1 MAPIGA
7 GDDEFVEAVG
17 DVVDVWVGG
26 VTVWL
31 WVVAVVG
38 EGGVDEEVELDEDV
52 ENDVL
57 GADEEVGNP
66 VNVDRT
72 APVSPT

>member
-1 MAPIGA
+1 MG
-7 GDDEFVEAVG
+7 EG
-17 DVVDVWVGG
+17 DVDEEVELDE
-26 VTVWL
+26 
-31 WVVAVVG
+31 VV
-38 EGGVDEEVELDEDV
+38 EEEVELDEDV
-52 ENDVL
+52 EDDVL